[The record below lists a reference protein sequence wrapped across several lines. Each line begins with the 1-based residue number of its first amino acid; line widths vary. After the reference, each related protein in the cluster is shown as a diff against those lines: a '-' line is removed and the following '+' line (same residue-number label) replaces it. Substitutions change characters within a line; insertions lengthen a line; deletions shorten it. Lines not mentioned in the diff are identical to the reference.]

1 MSWRSCHVNKRSA
14 SLSFALSLPLPLTV
28 SLSSVRHVP
37 WMLTNPLG
45 LLSKHPFKSNHLRV
59 VCEADSCAH
68 FTCKSR
74 TFQRKTRMGKKEGWL
89 RVSDIPAS
97 QCLMAH
103 HPAMWHLQNIGEF
116 PPCLHYGNG
125 VRETLMRTYGWKA
138 AGMTLWACFEKYCA
152 IICHVLVFIK

>member
-1 MSWRSCHVNKRSA
+1 MARQNW
-14 SLSFALSLPLPLTV
+14 SLTINYSYFPNSHSQRPPLNPPPSIFCLIV
-28 SLSSVRHVP
+28 S
-37 WMLTNPLG
+37 
-45 LLSKHPFKSNHLRV
+45 KQPFKSNHLRIV
-59 VCEADSCAH
+59 YKADSCAH

-125 VRETLMRTYGWKA
+125 ARETLMRTYGRKPAW
-138 AGMTLWACFEKYCA
+138 MTLWACFEKYCA